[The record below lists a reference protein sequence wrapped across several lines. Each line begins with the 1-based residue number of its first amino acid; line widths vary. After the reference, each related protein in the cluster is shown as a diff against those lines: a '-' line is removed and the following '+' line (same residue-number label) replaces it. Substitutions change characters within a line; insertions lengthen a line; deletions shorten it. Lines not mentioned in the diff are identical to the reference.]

1 MATPFSAPRRLE
13 VLLLDCF
20 QPIEPLTAAVE
31 VNEHPSQ
38 VLIPTNRI
46 HQLLG
51 QTPKE
56 KPVCAPQFA
65 CLNSLSHNSFHS
77 EAKAKA
83 KAQEGGGVHLLSIS
97 VPDWERDWEVIIY
110 MLPK

>member
-1 MATPFSAPRRLE
+1 MATPFSAPRRLKAS
-13 VLLLDCF
+13 LPDCF

-38 VLIPTNRI
+38 GLIPTNCV
-46 HQLLG
+46 HHLLG

-65 CLNSLSHNSFHS
+65 CLNSLSHNCFHS

-83 KAQEGGGVHLLSIS
+83 KAQEGAGVHLLSIC
-97 VPDWERDWEVIIY
+97 VPELERAREVIIPL
-110 MLPK
+110 LPK